1 MAFLVVVI
9 FGAPGIQNAVSQST
23 DEADKIS
30 VCESKH
36 REFLRIGDAKFVA
49 RYAFTEFKY
58 CASMFKHFAWDYAEP
73 QRSEELTKLI
83 SYLEGESLVPTA
95 RNRPAEYSVIVPSWI
110 KTDAKLWYTGEV
122 TDSKFA
128 YSIRHMI
135 TSKIVIPSDGG
146 IQFEELR
153 IPSWFKNT
161 SQWWV
166 EGLITAP
173 EYVYAT
179 EYLIDKNIIRV

>member
-1 MAFLVVVI
+1 MSFLAAVI
-9 FGAPGIQNAVSQST
+9 LGASGIQNAASQST
-23 DEADKIS
+23 DAADKIS
-30 VCESKH
+30 TCESKH
-36 REFLRIGDAKFVA
+36 GEFLQIGDSKFST
-49 RYAFTEFKY
+49 RYTYTEFKY
-58 CASMFKHFAWDYAEP
+58 CASLFKHFAWDYAEP
-73 QRSEELTKLI
+73 QRAEELTKLI

-95 RNRPAEYSVIVPSWI
+95 RNRPVEYSVIVPSWI
-110 KTDAKLWYTGEV
+110 KIDAKLWYTGEV

-135 TSKIVIPSDGG
+135 ASKIVIPSDGG

-166 EGLITAP
+166 EGMISEQ
-173 EYVYAT
+173 EYVSAT
-179 EYLIDKNIIRV
+179 EYLIGKNIIRV

>member
-1 MAFLVVVI
+1 MAFLAVVI
-9 FGAPGIQNAVSQST
+9 LGASGIQNVASQST

-30 VCESKH
+30 TCESKH

-58 CASMFKHFAWDYAEP
+58 CASLFKHFAWDYAEP

-83 SYLEGESLVPTA
+83 SYLEGESLEPVA

-135 TSKIVIPSDGG
+135 TSKIVIPFDAG

-153 IPSWFKNT
+153 IPSWFKNN

-166 EGLITAP
+166 EGMITEQ
-173 EYVYAT
+173 EYVSAM
-179 EYLIDKNIIRV
+179 EYLIGKNIIRV